1 MLALFSSVYF
11 FITLYFDGRWVS
23 LSIKSHQCLIRL
35 KLKSWFGCIG
45 FFSSSLQLTSECLR
59 SYALSVDWFTL
70 CKNCSHSALVHVPFS
85 APFLCHRP
93 FITNFPFRP
102 PGACPD
108 FSCGDFFPT
117 VQPLRSL
124 YRCTFKGFC
133 QGRLWTRSLSPVSST
148 SGGDQERLFDW

>member
-59 SYALSVDWFTL
+59 SYALSVDWFTFAKTVAPQL
-70 CKNCSHSALVHVPFS
+70 WCMYPFPHHFSVIALSLPISPSFPLALVQISVVE
-85 APFLCHRP
+85 
-93 FITNFPFRP
+93 I
-102 PGACPD
+102 
-108 FSCGDFFPT
+108 FFPT